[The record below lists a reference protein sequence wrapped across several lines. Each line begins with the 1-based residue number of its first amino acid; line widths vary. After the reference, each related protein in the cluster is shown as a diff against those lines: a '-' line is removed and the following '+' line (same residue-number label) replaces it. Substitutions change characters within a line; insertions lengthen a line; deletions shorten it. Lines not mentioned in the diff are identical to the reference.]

1 VCAALGDLALAVE
14 HVGSTAVPGLPA
26 KPIVDLDAV
35 IPAPADLPAAVARL
49 AARGYVH
56 EGDLGIPGREAF
68 RPPPDLPRH
77 HLYVVAAGAAE
88 LRRHLLFRDHLRA
101 HPDAARAYADL
112 KRAAASRAGDDRA
125 AYTRAKDEFV
135 AAILREAGGIGPLT
149 GIR

>member
-1 VCAALGDLALAVE
+1 
-14 HVGSTAVPGLPA
+14 
-26 KPIVDLDAV
+26 V

-112 KRAAASRAGDDRA
+112 KRAAATRVGDDRA

-135 AAILREAGGIGPLT
+135 AAILREAGE
-149 GIR
+149 